1 MLLAHKP
8 IHTKQAK
15 QKTKN
20 QTTVKKM
27 YSYIHP
33 QGEKSAIK
41 NSLKDMGKNS

>member
-20 QTTVKKM
+20 QTTVKKI
-27 YSYIHP
+27 YTY
-33 QGEKSAIK
+33 
-41 NSLKDMGKNS
+41 